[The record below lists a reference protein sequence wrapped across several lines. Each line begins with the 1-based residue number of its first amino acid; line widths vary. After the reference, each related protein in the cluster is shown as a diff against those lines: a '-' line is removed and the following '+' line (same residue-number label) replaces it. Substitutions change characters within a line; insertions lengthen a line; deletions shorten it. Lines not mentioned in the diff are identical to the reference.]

1 MSGLRPPA
9 RRREKKAAFPGRVT
23 GASLRRGEEKGE
35 ENALGGAGDF
45 AADGKAPE
53 AENETGLLPGAKPVL
68 EFLRSSPERAD
79 EVYLR
84 KGRRTKEKDEIADL
98 CRSLGLRFTLLDA
111 PAFARIYPGPCAGAA
126 ARIFPAGFISAE
138 NLLALVPDAPL
149 PLALMLDRVQD
160 PGNAGA
166 LARTLYALGGA
177 GLILPR
183 HGGVYLGGAAAKAAS
198 GALEK
203 LPVAKA
209 RNLGQCLDM
218 ALGLG
223 FTLYGTCS
231 APSGGAASPPVCD
244 ALREDL
250 RFPAV
255 LVLGSEEAGLRPG
268 LGRRCSRL
276 LHIPMPRPFDS
287 LNVAQAGAMLIG
299 CFAACRQRG
308 DVWR

>member
-1 MSGLRPPA
+1 M
-9 RRREKKAAFPGRVT
+9 FPDRAV
-23 GASLRRGEEKGE
+23 GASLRRDRVEAGESALEQSTNGAS
-35 ENALGGAGDF
+35 NAPGGAGEF
-45 AADGKAPE
+45 AADEKAPG

-111 PAFARIYPGPCAGAA
+111 PAFARIYPGPCAGAV
-126 ARIFPAGFISAE
+126 ARIFPAGFISPE
-138 NLLALVPDAPL
+138 NLLAMVPEAPL

-218 ALGLG
+218 ALNLG
-223 FTLYGTCS
+223 FTLYGTS
-231 APSGGAASPPVCD
+231 AAPYGGASSPPVRN
-244 ALREDL
+244 ALRGDL

-255 LVLGSEEAGLRPG
+255 LVLGSEETGLRPG
-268 LGRRCSRL
+268 LGRRCSHL

-299 CFAACRQRG
+299 CFAACRQSG
-308 DVWR
+308 DPAGQ